1 MTDQLSVVRARRA
14 FGAVCLVV
22 LVVFGWSS
30 SASAHTDF
38 VASVPADGVTVDGPL
53 SSVTVEFTNPA
64 VESGDGFRLL
74 EPDGTVRIPQAVDPT
89 DGTTF
94 VVSFDPGLEAGTYGF
109 RWEVQAGDAHPIQG
123 SFQFTVETPSAS
135 ATSPSVPGTSTPVA
149 VAPVTSPSTTVSVDH
164 SAMSMDEFLT
174 IDDAPGPIVGRV
186 ARTMTMG
193 ATMFAVGVLAA
204 LVWVIRGHR
213 DDIERL
219 LGWVRLA
226 GLGLIT
232 GGVIA
237 LAALDETLSEPLS
250 DTATSKPGGAALLT
264 MAGGL
269 LVYVGFAPAAGKIAG
284 QPRSLSAAVA
294 ADVTTSVR
302 PERSTAPDPAA
313 RREQFRWV
321 PDATATV
328 GGAGIV
334 LALGA
339 YWFDGHTV
347 SRGPWIVHA
356 AVNLVHVTSASLW
369 VGGVIAMTLA
379 AWMRRRR
386 HADADLAAMVIRFS
400 TIAAVSLAA
409 LSVAGVVMAWLVLDA
424 PGDLFSTD
432 WGRVLLVKIGAVA
445 LAAGLGGYN
454 HFALRP
460 ALEARP
466 DDPEVAAHLRVSL
479 LIESVVMVAVIV
491 ITAVLVASSA

>member
-14 FGAVCLVV
+14 IGAVCLVV
-22 LVVFGWSS
+22 LAVVGWPSS
-30 SASAHTDF
+30 VSAHTDF
-38 VASVPADGVTVDGPL
+38 VASIPADGATVDGPL

-74 EPDGTVRIPQAVDPT
+74 EPDGTVRIPEAVDPT

-94 VVSFDPGLEAGTYGF
+94 VVSFDPALETGTYGF

-135 ATSPSVPGTSTPVA
+135 ATSSSVPGTSTPAA
-149 VAPVTSPSTTVSVDH
+149 VAPATSPSTAMPVDH
-164 SAMSMDEFLT
+164 SAMSMDEFMAN
-174 IDDAPGPIVGRV
+174 DEAPGPIVGRV
-186 ARTMTMG
+186 ARTVNMG
-193 ATMFAVGVLAA
+193 ATVFAVGVLAA
-204 LVWVIRGHR
+204 LVWVIRGSR

-219 LGWVRLA
+219 LVWVRLA

-232 GGVIA
+232 GGITA
-237 LAALDETLSEPLS
+237 LAAVDETMSESLSGI
-250 DTATSKPGGAALLT
+250 ATSKPGVAALLT

-269 LVYVGFAPAAGKIAG
+269 LVYVGFAPAAGKIVG
-284 QPRSLSAAVA
+284 QRRSLSAAVA
-294 ADVTTSVR
+294 ADVTTSER
-302 PERSTAPDPAA
+302 PRGSTAPDAA
-313 RREQFRWV
+313 ASPDQFRWV
-321 PDATATV
+321 PDTTATV
-328 GGAGIV
+328 GAAGIA
-334 LALGA
+334 LTLGA

-347 SRGPWIVHA
+347 SRGPWILHA

-386 HADADLAAMVIRFS
+386 HADTDLAAMVIRFS

-432 WGRVLLVKIGAVA
+432 WGRVLLVKIGVVA
-445 LAAGLGGYN
+445 FAAGLGGYN

-466 DDPEVAAHLRVSL
+466 DDPDVAAHLRVSL
-479 LIESVVMVAVIV
+479 LIESAVMVAVIV
-491 ITAVLVASSA
+491 ITAVLVASST